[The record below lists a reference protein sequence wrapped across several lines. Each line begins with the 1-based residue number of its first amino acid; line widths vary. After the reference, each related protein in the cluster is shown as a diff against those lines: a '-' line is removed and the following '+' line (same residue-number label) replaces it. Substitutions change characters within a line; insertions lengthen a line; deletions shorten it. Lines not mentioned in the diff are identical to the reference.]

1 MARNTVAVTHCCRM
15 QGRTPD
21 ATPERVPQGD
31 PLLCVPAVVVCD
43 SRNIEESV
51 MSGQLREIKDLIE
64 RLEYEN
70 MAYFRGMG
78 APGLAIAHAINKLT
92 EVYTS
97 LGGDRTKA

>member
-1 MARNTVAVTHCCRM
+1 M
-15 QGRTPD
+15 QARTPHAAD
-21 ATPERVPQGD
+21 VEVPQGD
-31 PLLCVPAVVVCD
+31 TVLRVPEKCLCD